1 MKIISRRD
9 FLRLGG
15 AAAAGAGSLLLPVSA
30 SAGPGS
36 GQFKIRNLTSTW
48 TIQAHKSQS
57 AFGTTINPDGRPNEL
72 AVAPGDPDKQSQ
84 VQANDQW
91 VSFFAWRNGS
101 PHIPL
106 TAAHLLVGTPEGDFN
121 VTVTEN
127 MVGGMP
133 VVSAPEISGWYRW
146 KQPELK

>member
-1 MKIISRRD
+1 MKRISRRD

-15 AAAAGAGSLLLPVSA
+15 AAAAGAGSLLLPVGA

-36 GQFKIRNLTSTW
+36 GQYEIKNRTSTW
-48 TIQAHKSQS
+48 TIQAQLSQS
-57 AFGTTINPDGRPNEL
+57 PFGTTIGSNGKPIEL
-72 AVAPGDPDKQSQ
+72 AVAPGDLDKKGQ
-84 VQANDQW
+84 VSASDQW

-106 TAAHLLVGTPEGDFN
+106 TAAHLLVGTPDGDFI

-133 VVSAPEISGWYRW
+133 VVTAPETNGWYRW